1 MRTMEGVRSHAHV
14 LKAIS
19 RLFMGR
25 RSLLSGEVMVRRA
38 FDTEEQAQPVRV
50 KVARRVW

>member
-1 MRTMEGVRSHAHV
+1 MGTIEGVYPHAHA

-25 RSLLSGEVMVRRA
+25 RSLLSRGVMVRQA
-38 FDTEEQAQPVRV
+38 FDTEEQAQPVRD
-50 KVARRVW
+50 